1 MATEPSRESVDG
13 GPAAHQGAR
22 AGGRKPPP
30 RRRRKARMVHR
41 VVRHVEVWSVV
52 KLAFAF
58 AACGYVIGMISGYLL
73 WRAADRVGTIDGIEG
88 FMEDSGG
95 YDSFEIVGSVV
106 FTSAVGAFA
115 VLAVLFVA
123 LAALGALLFNLI
135 SDLTGGIRMTAIDED
150 LIVTPAR
157 RPPSGRESRSEPT
170 QPVPATTDA
179 PDADDDEPSDP
190 AEPSDPTVVQ
200 RPVSEPAAPRSEG
213 PPAAHDPWKTPAPN
227 EPWTPAA
234 PASNG
239 HATPAPVASTH
250 GTEPSTDAPRTEPT
264 GPR

>member
-1 MATEPSRESVDG
+1 MATDPSGERVDG
-13 GPAAHQGAR
+13 GPVARRGAR
-22 AGGRKPPP
+22 ANARKAPP

-52 KLAFAF
+52 KLATAF

-95 YDSFEIVGSVV
+95 YDSFELVGDVV

-157 RPPSGRESRSEPT
+157 RPAPNREPRPGPARPEPT
-170 QPVPATTDA
+170 SGTTAVRGDDQEPA
-179 PDADDDEPSDP
+179 PDARTPAAERPTAP
-190 AEPSDPTVVQ
+190 QTPAAEP
-200 RPVSEPAAPRSEG
+200 AP
-213 PPAAHDPWKTPAPN
+213 PHDPWKTPAPN
-227 EPWTPAA
+227 EPWTPTE
-234 PASNG
+234 PAVTNG
-239 HATPAPVASTH
+239 HGAPSPVGSSSSSASSTEATRP
-250 GTEPSTDAPRTEPT
+250 EPT

>member
-1 MATEPSRESVDG
+1 
-13 GPAAHQGAR
+13 
-22 AGGRKPPP
+22 
-30 RRRRKARMVHR
+30 MVHR

-52 KLAFAF
+52 KVSIAF

-95 YDSFEIVGSVV
+95 YDTFEIVGDVV

-157 RPPSGRESRSEPT
+157 RPAPDRESRSEPT
-170 QPVPATTDA
+170 RPEPTATHDA
-179 PDADDDEPSDP
+179 ASDTAE
-190 AEPSDPTVVQ
+190 AEPSRPTQ
-200 RPVSEPAAPRSEG
+200 QSAPARPTTPRAPADEPVPV
-213 PPAAHDPWKTPAPN
+213 HDPWKTPAPN
-227 EPWTPAA
+227 EPWTTGDTGVT
-234 PASNG
+234 NG
-239 HATPAPVASTH
+239 HGEASPVGSSRSTEAT
-250 GTEPSTDAPRTEPT
+250 TDAPHAEPT